1 MQTMSAMP
9 LRRSPDV
16 PRIDVRGL
24 SKTFQ
29 LAGTAIEAV
38 RDVSFSVRRGE
49 FVALLGPSGSG
60 KSTVLNMIATLIKP
74 SSGQILI
81 DGTPVVAGKAT
92 PNVGYVFQRDTLFP
106 WRTVADNIGYGL
118 QLAGVPEPERK
129 QRIAACVAQAGLQ
142 GFEHA
147 YPSALSGGMRQRAA
161 LMRTLV
167 VEPQVLLMDEPFGAL
182 DTHTKIDMH
191 DVLLRIWDRE
201 QQTVLVRDPRPR
213 RGADAGRPHHPV
225 FGAARPDQG
234 HVRGGFCPAARRGE
248 GARDPALRRTVPA
261 YLALARGGIRQ
272 GPQPMRRPRRPVS
285 TLAWQALICVAVL
298 SIWQWGY
305 DLHGRFPWVVP
316 DLLDPYF
323 VSKPSE
329 IFEHF
334 LILSCLKSKLGVF
347 NGWFNGDFGRCM
359 ARYDNNLWVATA
371 VTLKNTFFGFVT
383 GVSSGFAVGL
393 ILGRSDRLSAIFQP
407 FITAVNSIPR
417 IALAPIIVLAFG
429 IGDTSKVVTSWIV
442 VVFLVFFN
450 TFEGARSID
459 EGFVNV
465 ARLLGASEW
474 QITRTVVIPSTMAWV
489 FASLSPAISFALIGV
504 IVGEFIGAERGIGRL
519 IIESESRAE
528 ASGMMVAVI
537 VLMLVGVA
545 LSAMIW
551 RLQAYLLRWQ
561 QHNLVE

>member
-1 MQTMSAMP
+1 
-9 LRRSPDV
+9 
-16 PRIDVRGL
+16 
-24 SKTFQ
+24 
-29 LAGTAIEAV
+29 
-38 RDVSFSVRRGE
+38 
-49 FVALLGPSGSG
+49 
-60 KSTVLNMIATLIKP
+60 
-74 SSGQILI
+74 
-81 DGTPVVAGKAT
+81 
-92 PNVGYVFQRDTLFP
+92 
-106 WRTVADNIGYGL
+106 
-118 QLAGVPEPERK
+118 
-129 QRIAACVAQAGLQ
+129 
-142 GFEHA
+142 
-147 YPSALSGGMRQRAA
+147 
-161 LMRTLV
+161 MRT
-167 VEPQVLLMDEPFGAL
+167 
-182 DTHTKIDMH
+182 
-191 DVLLRIWDRE
+191 
-201 QQTVLVRDPRPR
+201 
-213 RGADAGRPHHPV
+213 
-225 FGAARPDQG
+225 
-234 HVRGGFCPAARRGE
+234 
-248 GARDPALRRTVPA
+248 
-261 YLALARGGIRQ
+261 
-272 GPQPMRRPRRPVS
+272 PRRPIS
-285 TLAWQALICVAVL
+285 TLAWQALICVVVL

-305 DLHGRFPWVVP
+305 DLHGRFPWLVP

-329 IFEHF
+329 IFQNF
-334 LILSCLKSKLGVF
+334 LVLSCITSKLGVF
-347 NGWFNGDFGRCM
+347 NGWSNGDFGRCM
-359 ARYDNNLWVATA
+359 ARFDNNLWVATA
-371 VTLKNTFFGFVT
+371 VTLKNTFFGFLT
-383 GVSSGFAVGL
+383 GVSTGFAVGL

-459 EGFVNV
+459 EGFVNA

-561 QHNLVE
+561 QHNMVE

>member
-1 MQTMSAMP
+1 M
-9 LRRSPDV
+9 
-16 PRIDVRGL
+16 RI
-24 SKTFQ
+24 
-29 LAGTAIEAV
+29 
-38 RDVSFSVRRGE
+38 
-49 FVALLGPSGSG
+49 
-60 KSTVLNMIATLIKP
+60 
-74 SSGQILI
+74 
-81 DGTPVVAGKAT
+81 
-92 PNVGYVFQRDTLFP
+92 
-106 WRTVADNIGYGL
+106 
-118 QLAGVPEPERK
+118 
-129 QRIAACVAQAGLQ
+129 
-142 GFEHA
+142 
-147 YPSALSGGMRQRAA
+147 
-161 LMRTLV
+161 
-167 VEPQVLLMDEPFGAL
+167 
-182 DTHTKIDMH
+182 
-191 DVLLRIWDRE
+191 
-201 QQTVLVRDPRPR
+201 
-213 RGADAGRPHHPV
+213 
-225 FGAARPDQG
+225 
-234 HVRGGFCPAARRGE
+234 
-248 GARDPALRRTVPA
+248 
-261 YLALARGGIRQ
+261 
-272 GPQPMRRPRRPVS
+272 RRPIS
-285 TLAWQALICVAVL
+285 ILAWQALICVGVL

-305 DLHGRFPWVVP
+305 DLHASVPWLVP

-334 LILSCLKSKLGVF
+334 LILSCIKSKMDVF
-347 NGWFNGDFGRCM
+347 NGWFSGDFAKCM
-359 ARYDNNLWVATA
+359 VRNENNLWIATA
-371 VTLKNTFFGFVT
+371 ITLKNTFFGFVI
-383 GVSSGFAVGL
+383 GVLTGFAAGL
-393 ILGRSDRLSAIFQP
+393 ILGRSDQLSAIFQP

-519 IIESESRAE
+519 IIESEARAE

-545 LSAMIW
+545 LSAVIW

-561 QHNLVE
+561 QHNMME